1 MPDLVEIFAFEAGV
15 PEMMLRGTVIY
26 WVVLVLVRLA
36 GRRGIGSLG
45 TADLLVLLLVADAA
59 GDAMTAGSTSIGDGV
74 VVVATIVA
82 WSVLLDRAAYYIPW
96 VQKVLEP
103 ERVCLIKNGRI
114 LRSGLRAEHIG
125 RGELFEQLRLKGVES
140 ISEVKRA
147 YIEANGQFS
156 VIKKGPDAPTDVS
169 TLDER

>member
-1 MPDLVEIFAFEAGV
+1 VPSLVEIFAFKAGFV
-15 PEMMLRGTVIY
+15 EMLLRGTVIY
-26 WVVLVLVRLA
+26 WIVLILVRLA
-36 GRRGIGSLG
+36 GRREIGSLG

-59 GDAMTAGSTSIGDGV
+59 GDAMSAGSTSIADGV

-82 WSVLLDRAAYYIPW
+82 WSVVLDRAAYYSPW

-103 ERVCLIKNGRI
+103 QRVCLIKDGRI

-125 RGELFEQLRLKGVES
+125 RGELLEQLRLKGIES
-140 ISEVKRA
+140 VADVKRA

-156 VIKKGPDAPTDVS
+156 IIKNGPEVSKEYS
-169 TLDER
+169 TLEEP